1 MASNLVLASSVIFV
15 IVLALPILFHFTRY
29 LGARSD
35 NERKNEPY
43 ESGVQLTH
51 TEPFDTFNIKFYIVG
66 IVFLLFDVEVLFLFP
81 WAINLRELGFFGMME
96 MFVFIG
102 ILVAGLIYVYK
113 SNILKWA

>member
-1 MASNLVLASSVIFV
+1 MASNVALASVIIFV
-15 IVLALPILFHFTRY
+15 IVLALPIIFHFTKY
-29 LGARSD
+29 LGASSD
-35 NERKNEPY
+35 NKRKNEPY

-51 TEPFDTFNIKFYIVG
+51 TQASDTFNIKFYIVG

-96 MFVFIG
+96 MFTFIA

-113 SNILKWA
+113 SNILKWD